1 MPLLTGP
8 LFCASSQTAWRL
20 FGCLMATFMVGSKV
34 SLGETPVKPDASAT
48 TSAVTPEF
56 RSPETAASSPV
67 PAATGVFAF
76 DPARHMR
83 VSEVKPGMKGF
94 GLTVFRG
101 TKIEKFDVEVVSVV
115 PKQFGPDLDVVLIM
129 CKDDYVKHTGPV
141 QGMSGSP
148 IFLYDDSGKARM
160 IGAFAYGWSLQKDPL
175 AGVQPIEYML
185 ELSARPAVARDDSAV
200 HQQHSNSTAGE
211 HSAARLD
218 VARADAI
225 VQLLSEQ
232 DRINWQATLARVIGS
247 NRTGM
252 AMQSLPAGLRPM
264 SLPLSVGGVPPH
276 VASAISP
283 LLESSGFQPFFAGAG
298 GVAPENPPIEPGSAL
313 VVPMMSG
320 DLDLSAFGTAT
331 EVIGDRVVGFGHPSF
346 SDGYTALPM
355 SSGFV
360 HTIVANLNASFK
372 VGSSAPIRGVID
384 LDTTV
389 GVGGSIGKDISLI
402 PIRVQI
408 DSDVPGRSRVFNY
421 RAVKHDQ
428 FTPMLAAMAIQSS
441 ISQMENLPAQATLT
455 ASSKLLFAGGRELT
469 SRVTATTAEGAAAP
483 IGPVILNNVLPVVT
497 ALRNPFEKTELES
510 VDIQIKV
517 EHGIRETMLMTARPA
532 KPTYKAGET
541 ASIVVMT
548 QDYRG
553 ARSESR
559 VEFALPDHLVEGSY
573 TITLSNADSF
583 VSSESQVNPGRFE
596 ATNLDELFSVFSFA
610 SQHDPTHLYIRLNE
624 QNISG
629 ARIEGTDM
637 PKLPA
642 SRLGRLAATGR
653 PGVTPITTSHTKSI
667 PMNAVLQGE
676 VSFELQIKSD

>member
-1 MPLLTGP
+1 
-8 LFCASSQTAWRL
+8 
-20 FGCLMATFMVGSKV
+20 MAFWGSVV
-34 SLGETPVKPDASAT
+34 SFADTPIKPDASANH
-48 TSAVTPEF
+48 
-56 RSPETAASSPV
+56 AADPVEIQVPANAARSPV
-67 PAATGVFAF
+67 PAATGAFAF

-148 IFLYDDSGKARM
+148 IFLYDESGNARM
-160 IGAFAYGWSLQKDPL
+160 IGAFAYGWGLQKDPL

-185 ELSARPAVARDDSAV
+185 ELTPRPA
-200 HQQHSNSTAGE
+200 
-211 HSAARLD
+211 L
-218 VARADAI
+218 ARADAQAGVDASPARMDLTRSAGL
-225 VQLLSEQ
+225 VQLLSRE
-232 DRINWQATLARVIGS
+232 DRVDWPSTLARAIGP
-247 NRTGM
+247 NRANMLGQT
-252 AMQSLPAGLRPM
+252 LPAGLRPM

-276 VASAISP
+276 VASTLAP
-283 LLESSGFQPFFAGAG
+283 LLETTGFQPFFAGAG
-298 GVAPENPPIEPGSAL
+298 GEAPENPPIEPGSAL

-389 GVGGSIGKDISLI
+389 GVGGSIGKDIALI
-402 PIRVQI
+402 PIRIKI
-408 DSDVPGRSRVFNY
+408 DSDVPGLSREFNY

-441 ISQMENLPAQATLT
+441 ISQMENLPAQATLSAT
-455 ASSKLLFAGGRELT
+455 SKLQFAGGREIN
-469 SRVTATTAEGAAAP
+469 SRVTATTAGGAAAP
-483 IGPVILNNVLPVVT
+483 IGPVILTNVLPVVT

-510 VDIQIKV
+510 VDIHIKV
-517 EHGIRETMLMTARPA
+517 EHGIRETLLMTASPA
-532 KPTYKAGET
+532 KPVYKPGET
-541 ASIVVMT
+541 ASFVLMT

-553 ARSESR
+553 ARSERR
-559 VEFALPDHLVEGSY
+559 VDLPLPDHLVDGTY

-596 ATNLDELFSVFSFA
+596 AKNLDELFSIFSFA
-610 SQHDPTHLYIRLNE
+610 SQHDPTHLYIRLTE

-642 SRLGRLAATGR
+642 SRLGRLAASGR
-653 PGVTPITTSHTKSI
+653 PGITPITASHSKSI
-667 PMNAVLQGE
+667 PMNSVLQGE
-676 VSFELQIKSD
+676 VSVEIQVKSD